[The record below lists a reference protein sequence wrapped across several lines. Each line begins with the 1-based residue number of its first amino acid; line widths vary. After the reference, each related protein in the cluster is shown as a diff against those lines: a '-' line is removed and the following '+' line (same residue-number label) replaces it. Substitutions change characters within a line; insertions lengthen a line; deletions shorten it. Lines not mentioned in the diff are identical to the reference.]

1 MNLRFLR
8 AFAAVAEQR
17 SFSRAAD
24 ALNVTQPAISRAV
37 TELERELGV
46 PLIERLSRGAG
57 LTEAG
62 TSLYEHARIIFGAE
76 NAAIEQL
83 ALLSGLDAGSLR
95 IGAST
100 TIATYVLPRYLAEFH
115 RAHPAVELSVAS
127 ANTHDVAAL
136 LLEHAL
142 DIALVEGPTHDKRI
156 DVDPWQEDELV
167 VIAGATHPM
176 ASRRRVL
183 LHDLAD
189 QLFIVRERGS
199 GTREVA
205 EHALKRHRFTPKRT
219 LEVGSTEAI
228 KRTVA
233 AGLGLAIVSGV
244 AAADQIVAGTLH
256 VLPIG
261 KFAVSRTFSILS
273 LPGRQPSAAAVAFRK
288 HLA

>member
-24 ALNVTQPAISRAV
+24 ALNVTQPAVSRAV

-83 ALLSGLDAGSLR
+83 ALLRGLDAGSLR